1 MFLDV
6 AGNQKEINENQ
17 QNIIKKIYKKL
28 FPGMIN
34 SIFFKVVINLSVWKK
49 EKVTLKSKILP

>member
-34 SIFFKVVINLSVWKK
+34 SIFLKVVINLSVWKK

>member
-6 AGNQKEINENQ
+6 AGSQREINENQ
-17 QNIIKKIYKKL
+17 QNIFKKIYKKL
-28 FPGMIN
+28 FPGMII
-34 SIFFKVVINLSVWKK
+34 SIFFQVVINLSVWKK